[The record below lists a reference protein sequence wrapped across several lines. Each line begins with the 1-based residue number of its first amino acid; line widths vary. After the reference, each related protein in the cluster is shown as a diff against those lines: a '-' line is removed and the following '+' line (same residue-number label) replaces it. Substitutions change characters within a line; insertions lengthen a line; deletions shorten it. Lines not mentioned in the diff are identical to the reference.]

1 MGRSEEKQMSV
12 KLIKVA
18 EGEDT
23 RDQARYHLKMI
34 MGAHHVTI
42 IDNKLKRWMELD
54 VSPDTIADDNYA
66 EIFSDLVEALRLNGE
81 IADGEMAAC
90 LTFPAGTTQIGVPLG
105 GQA

>member
-1 MGRSEEKQMSV
+1 MSV

-18 EGEDT
+18 EGEDS
-23 RDQARYHLKMI
+23 RDQARYHLIMI
-34 MGAHHVTI
+34 MGARQVTI

-54 VSPDTIADDNYA
+54 VSPDTLAEDNYA
-66 EIFSDLVEALRLNGE
+66 EIFANLVEALRLNGE

-90 LTFPAGTTQIGVPLG
+90 ITFPAGTTQIEVPLR